1 MQVQWSLRFFLRSTA
16 ALLLAA
22 NATVAFGQQHVS
34 NPFVGAT
41 QYVNP
46 DYAKEVQAVIAQTT
60 DPTLAAQ
67 MKVVAT
73 YPTAVWM
80 DRIAAIA
87 GSSATGG
94 RLGLSEHLNTA
105 LTQQQGTTP
114 IVVELVIYDLPD
126 RDCAARASNGELS
139 IAANPPTQP
148 LDGLTTYEQ
157 QYIDVIAGI
166 LKNPSFAN
174 IRFVLVIEPDSLPNL
189 VTNTG
194 SSFTIQNCVTAQSSG
209 VYVAGIQHAINTF
222 HPIPNAYLYLDIG
235 HSAWLGW
242 SNNANGAV
250 TLFTNVVSGT
260 TAGLSSVDGFID
272 DTANYTPT
280 KEPFINASQTFNG
293 TQVISANFYS
303 FNPTVDEAGYATEL
317 QGLFRSAGWPASS
330 TNFITDT
337 SRNGWGGPNRPTAA
351 STSTDVN
358 TFVDASRIDRRNH
371 RGQWCNQSGAGLG
384 VPPLAAPP
392 DFPQF
397 QAYVWIKPP
406 GESDGTYPGSANQDG
421 AAHADPNCDPAQTNP
436 LAGNTLT
443 GSIANSPPA
452 GQFFPAEFIQNIQNA
467 FPPVPATTNP
477 SFSISASGTS
487 VEQAATG
494 STSVLVLPVNGFTGD
509 VSFRVSG
516 LPTGV
521 TAAFS
526 PASITGGK
534 GTSTLTFTA
543 AANAPVPAAPVVITV
558 TGTSGAITQTTS
570 LSLTIVGRPDF
581 SITAAPPAAVTITP
595 GSNPTATVTVASLF
609 GFTGTVSISA
619 SGLPAGVQANFS
631 PSSVNGSGSIVINF
645 NAQTSTPSGTT
656 NISIVGTS
664 GSLTHSATIALTVTG
679 TNPDFSL
686 SANAATLSVA
696 QGGTGSSTIT
706 VSPANGFNGSV
717 SLAASGLPAGVTAS
731 FSPASTTGT
740 STLTLTASTTA
751 TTGSATVTVTGTSG
765 NLTHT
770 TTIALTVTIVQPPNF
785 SLAASPASL
794 SVAQGASGSS
804 TITVNP
810 LNGFTGSV
818 ALAASGLP
826 TGVTASFS
834 PASTTGTSTLTLTAS
849 STATTG
855 SATVT
860 VTGTSG
866 TLTHTT
872 TIALTVTIVQP
883 PNFSLSA
890 SPTSVSV
897 AQGASGSSTITV
909 NPLNGFTG
917 SVALAA
923 SGLPAGVTASFSPA
937 STTGT
942 STLTL
947 TASTNATTGSATV
960 TVTGTSG
967 TLTHTTTIALTVTV
981 VQPPDFSLSASPTS
995 VSVAQGAS
1003 GSSTVTVNPL
1013 NGFTGT
1019 VALAA
1024 SGLPTGVTASF
1035 SPASTTGTS
1044 SVTFA
1049 ASSTAATGTANVTV
1063 TGTSGSLTHTTTIA
1077 LTVTSAGNGN
1087 GGVTLATVI
1096 NSNQPFYDDEGVK
1109 VTNTAAI
1116 TALSVTINVQNTGG
1130 MSFNGQYNTVG
1141 GQITQS
1147 HSSTATVLTYQFNLT
1162 AGQTLSPGSYLF
1174 DAQMS
1179 ATGTSHPTSGD
1190 TFTVTYTTGGQTFTQ
1205 TGHF

>member
-1 MQVQWSLRFFLRSTA
+1 MSGGVSKSHGEHNSRSKEIVIPGEDWRAAMHSRSFRKFFFLFSA
-16 ALLLAA
+16 AVLWITGSALS
-22 NATVAFGQQHVS
+22 AFAQQHVS

-60 DPTLAAQ
+60 DTNLVAQ

-87 GSSATGG
+87 GNSSTGG
-94 RLGLSEHLNTA
+94 RLGLTEHLNTA
-105 LTQQQGTTP
+105 LTQMQGATP
-114 IVVELVIYDLPD
+114 IVIELVIYDLPD

-166 LKNPSFAN
+166 LKDSKYAN

-209 VYVAGIQHAINTF
+209 VYVAGIQHAINAF

-242 SNNANGAV
+242 PNNANGAV

-260 TAGLSSVDGFID
+260 TVGLSSVDGFID

-317 QGLFRSAGWPASS
+317 QGLFQKAGWPASS

-358 TFVDASRIDRRNH
+358 TFVDASKIDRRNH

-421 AAHADPNCDPAQTNP
+421 AVHADPNCDPAQTNP

-467 FPPVPATTNP
+467 FPPVPATTTP
-477 SFSISASGTS
+477 SFSVSASGTS
-487 VEQAATG
+487 VENEGGTG
-494 STSVLVLPVNGFTGD
+494 TTSVLVPPVNGFTGD
-509 VSFRVSG
+509 VSLSVSG

-521 TAAFS
+521 TASFN
-526 PASITGGK
+526 PATVAGGK

-543 AANAPVPAAPVVITV
+543 AANAVPATSVPITV
-558 TGTSGAITQTTS
+558 TGTSGAITQTTQ
-570 LSLTIVGRPDF
+570 LFLTIVQRPDF
-581 SITAAPPAAVTITP
+581 TITPATQAVTLTP
-595 GSNPTATVTVASLF
+595 GSNPTATVTVASLG
-609 GFTGTVSISA
+609 GFTGTVTLSA
-619 SGLPAGVQANFS
+619 TGLPAGVQANFS
-631 PSSVNGSGSIVINF
+631 PSSVNGSGNIVINF

-664 GSLTHSATIALTVTG
+664 GSITHSTTIALTVTG

-686 SANAATLSVA
+686 TANPATLSVA

-717 SLAASGLPAGVTAS
+717 SLAASGL
-731 FSPASTTGT
+731 
-740 STLTLTASTTA
+740 
-751 TTGSATVTVTGTSG
+751 
-765 NLTHT
+765 
-770 TTIALTVTIVQPPNF
+770 
-785 SLAASPASL
+785 
-794 SVAQGASGSS
+794 
-804 TITVNP
+804 
-810 LNGFTGSV
+810 
-818 ALAASGLP
+818 
-826 TGVTASFS
+826 
-834 PASTTGTSTLTLTAS
+834 
-849 STATTG
+849 
-855 SATVT
+855 
-860 VTGTSG
+860 
-866 TLTHTT
+866 
-872 TIALTVTIVQP
+872 
-883 PNFSLSA
+883 
-890 SPTSVSV
+890 
-897 AQGASGSSTITV
+897 
-909 NPLNGFTG
+909 
-917 SVALAA
+917 
-923 SGLPAGVTASFSPA
+923 
-937 STTGT
+937 
-942 STLTL
+942 
-947 TASTNATTGSATV
+947 
-960 TVTGTSG
+960 
-967 TLTHTTTIALTVTV
+967 
-981 VQPPDFSLSASPTS
+981 
-995 VSVAQGAS
+995 
-1003 GSSTVTVNPL
+1003 
-1013 NGFTGT
+1013 
-1019 VALAA
+1019 
-1024 SGLPTGVTASF
+1024 
-1035 SPASTTGTS
+1035 
-1044 SVTFA
+1044 
-1049 ASSTAATGTANVTV
+1049 
-1063 TGTSGSLTHTTTIA
+1063 
-1077 LTVTSAGNGN
+1077 
-1087 GGVTLATVI
+1087 
-1096 NSNQPFYDDEGVK
+1096 
-1109 VTNTAAI
+1109 
-1116 TALSVTINVQNTGG
+1116 
-1130 MSFNGQYNTVG
+1130 
-1141 GQITQS
+1141 
-1147 HSSTATVLTYQFNLT
+1147 
-1162 AGQTLSPGSYLF
+1162 
-1174 DAQMS
+1174 
-1179 ATGTSHPTSGD
+1179 
-1190 TFTVTYTTGGQTFTQ
+1190 
-1205 TGHF
+1205 

>member
-1 MQVQWSLRFFLRSTA
+1 MQVQWSLRFFLKATV
-16 ALLLAA
+16 ALLLAG
-22 NATVAFGQQHVS
+22 NATAVLAQQHVS

-46 DYAKEVQAVIAQTT
+46 DYAAEVQAVIATTT
-60 DPTLAAQ
+60 DTNLANQ
-67 MKVVAT
+67 MRVVAT
-73 YPTAVWM
+73 YPTGVWM

-87 GSSATGG
+87 GSAT
-94 RLGLSEHLNTA
+94 RLSLVQHLNTA

-139 IAANPPTQP
+139 IAANPPAQP

-157 QYIDVIAGI
+157 QYIDVIAAT
-166 LKNPSFAN
+166 LKDPKYVN
-174 IRFVLVIEPDSLPNL
+174 IRFVLIIEPDSLPNL

-194 SSFTIQNCVTAQSSG
+194 HSFTIQNCVTAQSSG
-209 VYVAGIQHAINTF
+209 VYVAGIQHAINAF

-242 SNNANGAV
+242 PDNASGAV

-293 TQVISANFYS
+293 TQLISANFYS

-317 QGLFRSAGWPASS
+317 QGLFQKAGWPASS

-358 TFVDASRIDRRNH
+358 TFVDASRIERRNH

-421 AAHADPNCDPAQTNP
+421 AVHADPNCDPAQTNP

-452 GQFFPAEFIQNIQNA
+452 GQFFAAEFIQNIQNA
-467 FPPVPATTNP
+467 FPPVPSDTNP
-477 SFSISASGTS
+477 TFSIFGNGTS
-487 VEQAATG
+487 VEQGATG
-494 STSVLVLPVNGFTGD
+494 TTSITVLPVNNFAGT
-509 VSFRVSG
+509 VTLSVSG

-526 PASITGGK
+526 PASIANGSGA
-534 GTSTLTFTA
+534 STLTFTA
-543 AANAPVPAAPVVITV
+543 AANATVPSAPVSVTV
-558 TGTSGAITQTTS
+558 TGTSGTIVQTTTI
-570 LSLTIVGRPDF
+570 LLTIVGRPDF

-609 GFTGTVSISA
+609 GFTGSVSISA
-619 SGLPAGVQANFS
+619 TGLPAGVSANFS
-631 PSSVNGSGSIVINF
+631 PSSVNGSGTIVVNF
-645 NAQTSTPSGTT
+645 NAQTSTPAGTT

-679 TNPDFSL
+679 PADFTL
-686 SANAATLSVA
+686 AATNADVT
-696 QGGTGSSTIT
+696 QGGTATSTVTVTPGS
-706 VSPANGFNGSV
+706 GFTGSV
-717 SLAASGLPAGVTAS
+717 ALSASGLPSGVTAS
-731 FSPASTTGT
+731 FNPTSTTGT
-740 STLTLTASTTA
+740 STLTFTASATA
-751 TTGSATVTVTGTSG
+751 ATGAATVTVTGTSG
-765 NLTHT
+765 SLTHT
-770 TTIALTVTIVQPPNF
+770 ATLILTVSPNQQQNF
-785 SLAASPASL
+785 SLSASPASV
-794 SVAQGASGSS
+794 SVAQGGTSSS
-804 TITVNP
+804 TVTVTP
-810 LNGFTGSV
+810 SGGFTGSV
-818 ALAASGLP
+818 ALSANGLP
-826 TGVTASFS
+826 SGVTASFN
-834 PASTTGTSTLTLTAS
+834 PASTTGTSTVTFTAT
-849 STATTG
+849 STAATG
-855 SATVT
+855 TANVT
-860 VTGTSG
+860 ITGTSG
-866 TLTHTT
+866 TLSHTT
-872 TIALTVTIVQP
+872 TI
-883 PNFSLSA
+883 S
-890 SPTSVSV
+890 
-897 AQGASGSSTITV
+897 
-909 NPLNGFTG
+909 
-917 SVALAA
+917 
-923 SGLPAGVTASFSPA
+923 
-937 STTGT
+937 
-942 STLTL
+942 
-947 TASTNATTGSATV
+947 
-960 TVTGTSG
+960 
-967 TLTHTTTIALTVTV
+967 LTVTV
-981 VQPPDFSLSASPTS
+981 VQPPDFSLSATNAT
-995 VSVAQGAS
+995 VAQG
-1003 GSSTVTVNPL
+1003 GTGTSSVTVTPSGGF
-1013 NGFTGT
+1013 NGS
-1019 VALAA
+1019 VALSVGA
-1024 SGLPTGVTASF
+1024 LPTGVTASF
-1035 SPASTTGTS
+1035 NPASTTGTS
-1044 SVTFA
+1044 ILTFTATSTAATGTANVTITGTSGTLTHTTTISLNVTVVQPPDFSLSATNATVAQGGTGTSTVTVHPTGGFNGSVALSVGALPSGVTASFNPASTTGTSTLTFT

-1063 TGTSGSLTHTTTIA
+1063 TGTSGTLSHTATIS
-1077 LTVTSAGNGN
+1077 LTVTCSGANCTGT
-1087 GGVTLATVI
+1087 GGVTVAAVI
-1096 NSNQPFYDDEGVK
+1096 NSNQPYFDDEGVR
-1109 VTNTAAI
+1109 VTNTGAI
-1116 TALSVTINVQNTGG
+1116 TALSLTINVQNTGSMG
-1130 MSFNGQYNTVG
+1130 FNGQYNTVG

-1147 HSSTATVLTYQFNLT
+1147 HSSTATVITYQFNLT

-1179 ATGTSHPTSGD
+1179 ATGTAHPTTGD